1 MRKTKIING
10 RKISICGKRR
20 NKPDIINA
28 ISIPEKPVKQIQPE
42 PELIQT
48 TQHKQFKKKVVET
61 NRSDEF
67 RPLIFNEH
75 EEQEQDG
82 RVADG

>member
-48 TQHKQFKKKVVET
+48 TQHKQFKKKVVDGNT
-61 NRSDEF
+61 ADEF
-67 RPLIFNEH
+67 RPLIFNEY
-75 EEQEQDG
+75 EYKKQPDNY
-82 RVADG
+82 